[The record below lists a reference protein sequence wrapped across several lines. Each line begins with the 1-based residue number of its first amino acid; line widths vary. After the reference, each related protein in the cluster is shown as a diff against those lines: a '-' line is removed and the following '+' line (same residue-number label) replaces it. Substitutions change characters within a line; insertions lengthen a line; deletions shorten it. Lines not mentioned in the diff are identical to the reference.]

1 MWEKDS
7 STKEYKS
14 IAFCCE
20 RLPTFHQVICPW
32 KVSLGRCPVL
42 STRDVPSGLQR
53 PCQTEHVQPTGKNQ
67 VPFALGKTKLLRKK
81 KKTPKTT
88 KQQVCS
94 SSLWLHENVGV
105 EREIKRVR
113 HVAVSGKAVGFL
125 SGAQKSGRKE
135 GRAKPGCK

>member
-81 KKTPKTT
+81 KTKNNQTT
-88 KQQVCS
+88 TLQLFPVAARKCGCGEGNKKGETRGCFWES
-94 SSLWLHENVGV
+94 CGV
-105 EREIKRVR
+105 SFWCTKVR
-113 HVAVSGKAVGFL
+113 
-125 SGAQKSGRKE
+125 
-135 GRAKPGCK
+135 